1 MTPQGRREAVAYI
14 KETHGVSERRACRI
28 LGTTRALVRYRF
40 TRSPDTELRERL
52 KSLAAERRRFGYR
65 RLAVFL
71 RREGFNDNIKKI
83 RRIYREENLM
93 VKRRKGRKKATGT
106 RAPLP
111 KADSINQI
119 WSLDFMSDAFTD
131 GRRFRVLGVLDQCSR
146 ECLTLVADTS
156 MPGLRV
162 VRELEALVQKRGK
175 PKVIVSDNGPELI
188 SAAVLVWADAHKIDW
203 HYIQPGKPQQNGYT
217 ESLNDKIRNEC
228 LNEHWFRNLAEA
240 RALIEEWRQD
250 YNHVRPHSSLNYLT
264 PMEFI
269 QRKGEYKTDI
279 QPPQDAVCA
288 RLLTVA
294 QPSSCLTQ
302 NLTL

>member
-28 LGTTRALVRYRF
+28 LGTTSALVRYRF

-162 VRELEALVQKRGK
+162 VRGLRHLCKSEASPR
-175 PKVIVSDNGPELI
+175 
-188 SAAVLVWADAHKIDW
+188 
-203 HYIQPGKPQQNGYT
+203 
-217 ESLNDKIRNEC
+217 
-228 LNEHWFRNLAEA
+228 
-240 RALIEEWRQD
+240 
-250 YNHVRPHSSLNYLT
+250 
-264 PMEFI
+264 
-269 QRKGEYKTDI
+269 
-279 QPPQDAVCA
+279 
-288 RLLTVA
+288 
-294 QPSSCLTQ
+294 
-302 NLTL
+302 

>member
-1 MTPQGRREAVAYI
+1 VL
-14 KETHGVSERRACRI
+14 GV
-28 LGTTRALVRYRF
+28 TRALVRYSF
-40 TRSPDTELRERL
+40 TRPPDTALRERL

-65 RLAVFL
+65 RLAIFL
-71 RREGFNDNIKKI
+71 RREGFTCNIKKI

-146 ECLTLVADTS
+146 ECLVIAADTS

-162 VRELEALVQKRGK
+162 VRELDALVQKRGK

-188 SAAVLVWADAHKIDW
+188 SAAVLVWADEHKIDW

-217 ESLNDKIRNEC
+217 ESLNDKIRDEC

-240 RALIEEWRQD
+240 RTLIEDWRQD

-264 PMEFI
+264 PMEFVAA
-269 QRKGEYKTDI
+269 KNGANSTGGM
-279 QPPQDAVCA
+279 PPV
-288 RLLTVA
+288 LSLTEA
-294 QPSSCLTQ
+294 KPSSINSTGLYPQ
-302 NLTL
+302 MD